1 MQERKRGTGMAK
13 VTLNEQEYEIADE
26 LAQALVSSGN
36 ARTRTISA
44 KVSDAT
50 YVAALQF
57 AVSRGITLS
66 TLVSESL
73 EKEIGND

>member
-1 MQERKRGTGMAK
+1 MAK
-13 VTLNEQEYEIADE
+13 VTLKDKEYEITDA
-26 LAQALVSSGN
+26 LAAALFSVGEGN

-50 YVAALQF
+50 YVGALRLAA
-57 AVSRGITLS
+57 ARSITLS

-73 EKEIGND
+73 EKEIGNG

>member
-1 MQERKRGTGMAK
+1 MQERKRGTGMAR
-13 VTLNEQEYEIADE
+13 VTLNEQEYEITDE
-26 LAQALVSSGN
+26 LAQALVHSGS

-50 YVAALQF
+50 YVAALQL
-57 AVSRGITLS
+57 AVSRGVTLS